1 MKLSETNGAQ
11 YQWCCWDQ
19 IPVKHLCHKLILRNT
34 EFQHGTGS
42 PHATSEQNCP
52 VSCSHDFVLTQMAPS
67 VGLSSR
73 RRSHWFLQIYQYV
86 TNIFTCL
93 DSELNYV
100 VVLVIQRYFQLC
112 GTSATTSKYAVIH
125 YWHLTFL
132 GEGFTL
138 ALYSPYTFLVV
149 LVFFGC
155 LLSLLGDIYPT
166 ASSNSVKFGLL
177 QTMSRFVHISSCPFP
192 PRGLVQL
199 YETLYWHGSALCTL
213 LLTCFH
219 LVVCYTAQGMVKR
232 LCFCFHTSWAV
243 VKPSD

>member
-11 YQWCCWDQ
+11 YWVLLGSNPSQASLSQAHSEEHWVPAWHWQ
-19 IPVKHLCHKLILRNT
+19 PPCHFRAEL
-34 EFQHGTGS
+34 S
-42 PHATSEQNCP
+42 P

-166 ASSNSVKFGLL
+166 ASSSSVKFGLL

-192 PRGLVQL
+192 PCGLAQL
-199 YETLYWHGSALCTL
+199 CETLYWRGSALCTL

-232 LCFCFHTSWAV
+232 LCFCFHASWAV